1 MSKFNIVDSEG
12 WLEYFA
18 DGELAEKF
26 GEAITNTEKLIV
38 PAPIITN
45 VFRSLLQQTTAS
57 IALQAV
63 AHMQLGKCV
72 DLDSQIAMSAARFG
86 VKNTLDSDELYL
98 LAFAK
103 KFECTIWTNNP
114 KLELQS
120 NVKFVQNNLKSFRLY
135 RS

>member
-1 MSKFNIVDSEG
+1 MSKLNIVDSQG
-12 WLEYFA
+12 WLEFFA

-26 GEAITNTEKLIV
+26 SEAIIDIEKIIV
-38 PAPIITN
+38 PTPIITN
-45 VFRSLLQQTTAS
+45 VFRSLLQQSTAS
-57 IALQAV
+57 IALKAV

-72 DLDSQIAMSAARFG
+72 NLDSQIAMTAARFG

-103 KFECTIWTNNP
+103 KYNCTIWTNNS

-120 NVKFVQNNLKSFRLY
+120 NVKFIDKNLKSFRLF

>member
-1 MSKFNIVDSEG
+1 MSEYNLVDSQG
-12 WLEYFA
+12 WLEFFA

-26 GEAITNTEKLIV
+26 SEAIIDIKKLIV
-38 PAPIITN
+38 PAPIITT
-45 VFRSLLQQTTAS
+45 VFRSLLQQTSAS
-57 IALQAV
+57 IALQAI

-72 DLDSQIAMSAARFG
+72 SLDSQIAMTAARFG

-103 KFECTIWTNNP
+103 KYNCIIWTNNP

-120 NVKFVQNNLKSFRLY
+120 NVKFIDKNLKSFRLY